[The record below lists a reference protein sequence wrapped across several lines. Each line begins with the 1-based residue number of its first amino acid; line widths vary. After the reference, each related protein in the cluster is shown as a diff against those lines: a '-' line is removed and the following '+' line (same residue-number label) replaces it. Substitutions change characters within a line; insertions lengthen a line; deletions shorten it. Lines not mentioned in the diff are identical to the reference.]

1 MTALLVLLIG
11 GLCIPGVVLLA
22 RYLDMRYWRTH
33 LEAYEVR
40 WPGGMESAAAQQW
53 LANVAAMTHPPKW
66 SLLPLPPMAL
76 EVTATSRG
84 VRYCLLLPTQRAEQL
99 LAGLRA
105 AVPGVRITADAA
117 YLADRPAFHIGAELK
132 LTSHDR
138 PLGFARAEGTS
149 AALLASLQP
158 LSGPDE
164 TVRVQWIFTSA
175 GTPAPVHT
183 ASPKQTD
190 AWWSGYLSDD
200 SLPADAEAVQALRLK
215 QRSPLLA
222 ATGRLA
228 VAAPSRA
235 RAYALFG
242 RSWGTFHGLNSSGV
256 RIVRRWLLSP
266 VVVRRAVARSYPVGR
281 WPLSVN
287 TEELSGLLG
296 LPIGGVALPGVA
308 TGTARQL
315 PPPAYMPTGG
325 TVIAQSNYPG
335 MQNRSLAIRVED
347 RLRHMLA
354 VGPTGSGKSWLLT
367 QLILQDIAAGR
378 GVFAV
383 DLKGDLIHDIVSRVS
398 EADAQRLIVVDPS
411 QRHMPVGL
419 NVLGGAHDEAARELV
434 VDNTLHVFKELWAAY
449 WGPRSDQI
457 MRAALNTLVAT
468 RAADGSAFTLVELV
482 PLLTNPTFRRFV
494 VAQRGLSDSVRT
506 YWQRYDAMTENE
518 RMNAIAPILNKVD
531 AFTGRTAVRLLLGQS
546 NGLDLRD
553 IFRRR
558 AVILVNLAK
567 GTHGSETSN
576 LLGALLVL
584 KLWQATLERVQ
595 VPAEQRH
602 PAFAYIDEAQ
612 DLMRLP
618 IPMADVFAQARGL
631 GLGLTVARQYFAQ
644 LPEHIKAAELGTVRT
659 QILFA
664 TEYEDAKLLE
674 QRFAPLTSDD
684 LMGLETYEVAARLCV
699 GGRTLSPVTGLTLP
713 LGEPLH
719 DATEVLTTNQ
729 ERRGRPREIVE
740 AEIATRITVPSPNG
754 RERFGREASG
764 ASA

>member
-1 MTALLVLLIG
+1 MMALLVLLVS
-11 GLCIPGVVLLA
+11 GLCVPGVVLLA
-22 RYLDMRYWRTH
+22 RYLDMHYWRNH
-33 LEAYEVR
+33 LKAYEVR
-40 WPGGMESAAAQQW
+40 WPSGMESPAVSQW

-76 EVTATSRG
+76 ELTATSRG
-84 VRYCLLLPTQRAEQL
+84 VRYHLLLPTRRAEQL

-105 AVPGVRITADAA
+105 AVPGVRITEDAA
-117 YLADRPAFHIGAELK
+117 YMANPPALRVAAELK
-132 LTSHDR
+132 LTSHTR

-158 LSGPDE
+158 LSGADE

-175 GTPAPVHT
+175 GTPAPAHT
-183 ASPKQTD
+183 ASPKQADT
-190 AWWSGYLSDD
+190 WWPGYVFDG

-215 QRSPLLA
+215 HRSPLLA
-222 ATGRLA
+222 ATARLA
-228 VAAPSRA
+228 VAAPSQK

-242 RSWGTFHGLNSSGV
+242 RSWGTFHGLNASGV
-256 RIVRRWLLSP
+256 RIVRRWLSSAA
-266 VVVRRAVARSYPVGR
+266 VVHRAMARSYPVGR

-287 TEELSGLLG
+287 TEELTGLLG

-308 TGTARQL
+308 TSTARQL
-315 PPPAYMPTGG
+315 PPPAYMAASG

-335 MQNRSLAIRVED
+335 MQDRLLTVRVED
-347 RLRHMLA
+347 RLRHTLA

-367 QLILQDIAAGR
+367 RLILQDIAAGR
-378 GVFAV
+378 GVFAI

-398 EADAQRLIVVDPS
+398 DADAERLIVVDPS

-468 RAADGSAFTLVELV
+468 RAADGSVFTLVELV

-494 VAQRGLSDSVRT
+494 VAQHGLSDSVRT

-518 RMNAIAPILNKVD
+518 RMNSIAPILNKVD
-531 AFTGRTAVRLLLGQS
+531 AFTGRTAIRLLLGQS
-546 NGLDLRD
+546 DGLDLRD
-553 IFRRR
+553 IFRKRS
-558 AVILVNLAK
+558 VVLVNLAK

-576 LLGALLVL
+576 LLGALLIL
-584 KLWQATLERVQ
+584 KLWQAALERVQ
-595 VPAEQRH
+595 VPAERRH

-618 IPMADVFAQARGL
+618 IPIADVFAQARGL
-631 GLGLTVARQYFAQ
+631 GLGLTVAHQYFAQ

-674 QRFAPLTSDD
+674 QRFSPLTSDD
-684 LMGLETYEVAARLCV
+684 LMGLEAYEVAARLCV

-713 LGEPLH
+713 LGEPLRGA
-719 DATEVLTTNQ
+719 DLVLAASQ
-729 ERRGRPREIVE
+729 QRHGQLRQVVE
-740 AEIATRITVPSPNG
+740 SAIAARITVPSSAG
-754 RERFGREASG
+754 RGRFGREASG
-764 ASA
+764 GEA